1 VDAQLLRM
9 PRTVSPLPVLFTL
22 RNIAE
27 RLARFWVSM
36 LLLLP
41 LLQVN
46 VGKGGD
52 WLFDHLMQRY
62 QIQPSRTAMIGDRL
76 DTDIAMGKQGGLM
89 TLLPL
94 TGELM
99 NVSSSQLG
107 PSVPCDSIRY
117 GGLCQRGYMR

>member
-1 VDAQLLRM
+1 
-9 PRTVSPLPVLFTL
+9 
-22 RNIAE
+22 
-27 RLARFWVSM
+27 M

-41 LLQVN
+41 LPQVN

-94 TGELM
+94 TGELVGLSGLSF
-99 NVSSSQLG
+99 NQSLLHLQH
-107 PSVPCDSIRY
+107 CDSWSTH
-117 GGLCQRGYMR
+117 CQPPITKHLI